1 MTNREIKTI
10 LFGFSTILFFSLYY
24 NISNSTEES
33 TTADNIQAVVSLITL
48 IVSII
53 TIYFV
58 YKAYLSQKEQ
68 IELQQN
74 ELESNRK
81 DVEFNRAVDLFYKQI
96 EFTKNR
102 ILIINN
108 LEPIIYDFIHITNY
122 INDPYYN
129 VNFTKYQLETYSKLM
144 DVLFEDFTSYDKVL
158 KILILDND
166 SKKLLLELMVNN
178 IYPKLYESIYNFRF
192 LLHDLN
198 RNFSIK
204 ADNGEKFEKVVYLD
218 NINFYFT
225 KVSEILFLE
234 SSKEIKA
241 FLNEELET

>member
-1 MTNREIKTI
+1 MSNREIKVILIGFSLI
-10 LFGFSTILFFSLYY
+10 LFTSLYF
-24 NISNSTEES
+24 NISKSTES
-33 TTADNIQAVVSLITL
+33 TTADNIQTVVSLITL

-58 YKAYLSQKEQ
+58 YKVYKAYKSQKDQ
-68 IELQQN
+68 IELQKK
-74 ELESNRK
+74 ELENNRK
-81 DVEFNRAVDLFYKQI
+81 DIEFNRAVDLFYKQI
-96 EFTKNR
+96 KFTKNR

-129 VNFTKYQLETYSKLM
+129 VNFTKYQLETYSKLL
-144 DVLFEDFTSYDKVL
+144 DVLFEDFTSYDKVF

-204 ADNGEKFEKVVYLD
+204 ADNGEKFEKVV
-218 NINFYFT
+218 
-225 KVSEILFLE
+225 
-234 SSKEIKA
+234 
-241 FLNEELET
+241 